1 MTQAQ
6 AMNQIRIEDFERYH
20 ARRLRKV
27 PPPLSFKE
35 VLITLVISVVMAPFL
50 YATFFLIP
58 MMGQVTVGFAGLIT
72 ALYLFYRRSIVIAMT
87 VVSSAAMLSSV
98 FFMTIQ
104 SIKYRLDVPLFVLI
118 ALGIPFTLIY
128 TTFVAM
134 KLWEIRG
141 GAE

>member
-1 MTQAQ
+1 
-6 AMNQIRIEDFERYH
+6 
-20 ARRLRKV
+20 V
-27 PPPLSFKE
+27 
-35 VLITLVISVVMAPFL
+35 VIAPFL

-72 ALYLFYRRSIVIAMT
+72 ALYLFFRRSIVIAMT
-87 VVSSAAMLSSV
+87 VVGSAAMLSTI

-104 SIKYRLDVPLFVLI
+104 SMKYRLDVTLFVLI
-118 ALGIPFTLIY
+118 ALGIPVTLIF

-134 KLWEIRG
+134 KIWEIRG

>member
-6 AMNQIRIEDFERYH
+6 AMNQIRIEDFEKYH
-20 ARRLRKV
+20 APRFRKS

-35 VLITLVISVVMAPFL
+35 VLVTLAISVVIAPFL

-72 ALYLFYRRSIVIAMT
+72 ALYLFFRRSIVIAMT
-87 VVSSAAMLSSV
+87 VVGSAAMLSTI

-104 SIKYRLDVPLFVLI
+104 SMKYRLDVTLFVLI
-118 ALGIPFTLIY
+118 ALGIPVTLIF

-134 KLWEIRG
+134 KIWEIRG